1 MGNKRNKKVREEL
14 ERIYGKICMLHEGL
28 KIKGYK
34 YCKARYSGKSLEK
47 QLTLHHII
55 PKSKGGETSIKNGAV
70 LCRGCHDFLE
80 QTSQRQRD
88 YLNKKL
94 QEYKKCKVEFVEEVE
109 LEIDVAVTDFIPEEK
124 EKYDRAKKKAEDRK
138 EINEGYVKWLEE
150 KE

>member
-1 MGNKRNKKVREEL
+1 MSNKRNKKVREEL

-55 PKSKGGETSIKNGAV
+55 PKSKGGETSVRNGAV

-109 LEIDVAVTDFIPEEK
+109 LEIDIAVTDFIPEEK

-138 EINEGYVKWLEE
+138 EIDEGYIKWLEE

>member
-1 MGNKRNKKVREEL
+1 MSNKRNKKVREEL

-94 QEYKKCKVEFVEEVE
+94 QEYKKCKVEFVEEVK

-124 EKYDRAKKKAEDRK
+124 EKYDRAKKKQEDRK

>member
-1 MGNKRNKKVREEL
+1 MSNKRNKKVREEL

-55 PKSKGGETSIKNGAV
+55 PKSKGGETSIRNGAV